1 MEAALVGAIE
11 AGGTKFVCAVGRS
24 PGDFEAVRFP
34 TLRPEETISHA
45 IDFFKSKETERG
57 EIQALGIGSF
67 GPADVNPKSKKYG
80 WITNTPKEN
89 WSHTDLGN
97 PIREALSG
105 VPMVFETDV
114 NAAAWG
120 EGKWGAAQG
129 LKNYVYITVGTGIGG
144 GAVVNGNILHGIS
157 HPEMG
162 HLRIPKDY
170 SKDPFP
176 GSCPFHGDCLE
187 GLASGTAMRNR
198 WNTDPATLPVE
209 HEAWKLESGYL
220 ADALYNLTLTLAP
233 QRFILGGGVMEQKQ
247 LFPMIRHDLNERI
260 AGYIEIDDLDTFIVP
275 PGLSSRS
282 GVLGALAL
290 AQELITKH

>member
-1 MEAALVGAIE
+1 MDSA
-11 AGGTKFVCAVGRS
+11 S
-24 PGDFEAVRFP
+24 
-34 TLRPEETISHA
+34 
-45 IDFFKSKETERG
+45 
-57 EIQALGIGSF
+57 IQ
-67 GPADVNPKSKKYG
+67 
-80 WITNTPKEN
+80 
-89 WSHTDLGN
+89 
-97 PIREALSG
+97 
-105 VPMVFETDV
+105 MVFDTDV

-162 HLRIPKDY
+162 HLRIPKDH

>member
-57 EIQALGIGSF
+57 KIQALGIGSF

-89 WSHTDLGN
+89 WSHIDLGN

-105 VPMVFETDV
+105 VPMVFDTDV

-144 GAVVNGNILHGIS
+144 GAVVNGSILHGIS

-162 HLRIPKDY
+162 HLRIPKDHF
-170 SKDPFP
+170 KDPFP

-198 WNTDPATLPVE
+198 WNTDPATLPLE
-209 HEAWKLESGYL
+209 HEAWKLE
-220 ADALYNLTLTLAP
+220 
-233 QRFILGGGVMEQKQ
+233 IC
-247 LFPMIRHDLNERI
+247 IRHAKIHQKYVETR
-260 AGYIEIDDLDTFIVP
+260 
-275 PGLSSRS
+275 
-282 GVLGALAL
+282 
-290 AQELITKH
+290 

>member
-89 WSHTDLGN
+89 WSHIDLGN

-105 VPMVFETDV
+105 VPMVFDTDV

-144 GAVVNGNILHGIS
+144 GAVVNGSILHGIS

-162 HLRIPKDY
+162 HLRIPKDH

>member
-89 WSHTDLGN
+89 WSHIDLGN

-105 VPMVFETDV
+105 VPMVFDTDV

-162 HLRIPKDY
+162 HLRIPKDH

-209 HEAWKLESGYL
+209 HEAWKLESCYL

-233 QRFILGGGVMEQKQ
+233 QPFILGGGVMEQKQ